1 MAKYK
6 VLFNDELED
15 EVFDTQ
21 EEAEEHALYLVSCTQ
36 LGAEILHMSNPGDY
50 DEDDYEADYEIIE
63 IDEDQEAGY
72 EIIE

>member
-15 EVFDTQ
+15 EVFDT
-21 EEAEEHALYLVSCTQ
+21 EEDAEEHALYLSSCSR

-63 IDEDQEAGY
+63 VEED
-72 EIIE
+72 